1 MKVIIDEREK
11 ELYEKCHSIV
21 NLEGNVTYIQLSKQ
35 VLPLGDISIQ
45 TDEDKP
51 VLLIERKTFADL
63 LSSIKDGRYEEQSYR
78 LSHSNEYFMHS
89 IVYLIEGL
97 YSGLKS
103 QTEKKT
109 IYSTITSLQYFK
121 GFSVLKTS
129 TIRESAE
136 LIIWMANKIDRDMMK
151 GKVPYY
157 LKSNYKMYLPPTPP
171 TTTVTTTNPTPTSV
185 NTLTS
190 TDPPQEVMVTDIENQ
205 IEQSENK
212 TFISNIPTNEV
223 TEADYCSVVKK
234 VKRDNITPQN
244 IGEIILCQIPGI
256 HSATA
261 IAIMKS
267 FRNFP
272 HFMEEL
278 NKNPNVLDQI
288 QCVLSNGK
296 TRKINKTSIAN
307 IKKYLMGESMS
318 ISTDTL
324 ASASVSA

>member
-11 ELYEKCHSIV
+11 ELYEKCYSIV
-21 NLEGNVTYIQLSKQ
+21 NLEGNTTYIQLFKQ
-35 VLPLGDISIQ
+35 VLPLGDILIH

-109 IYSTITSLQYFK
+109 IYSAMTSLNYFK
-121 GFSVLKTS
+121 GFSVFKTS

-136 LIIWMANKIDRDMMK
+136 FIIWMANKIDREMMK
-151 GKVPYY
+151 GKIPYY
-157 LKSNYKMYLPPTPP
+157 LKSNYRSHPTISSSVNTSESAIEPAP
-171 TTTVTTTNPTPTSV
+171 ETTETTPSVTNSVTETMTENGISPVVIPTTVTET
-185 NTLTS
+185 
-190 TDPPQEVMVTDIENQ
+190 
-205 IEQSENK
+205 
-212 TFISNIPTNEV
+212 V

-234 VKRDNITPQN
+234 VKRENITPEN

-261 IAIMKS
+261 ISIMKQ

-272 HFMEEL
+272 HFIEEL
-278 NKNPNVLDQI
+278 NKNPNILDNI
-288 QCVLSNGK
+288 QCSMSNGK
-296 TRKINKTSIAN
+296 SRKINKTCVQN
-307 IKKYLMGESMS
+307 IKQYLLTPSSGSM
-318 ISTDTL
+318 
-324 ASASVSA
+324 

>member
-1 MKVIIDEREK
+1 MKVIIDERES
-11 ELYEKCHSIV
+11 ELYEKCYSIV
-21 NLEGNVTYIQLSKQ
+21 NLEGNTTYIQLFKQ
-35 VLPLGDISIQ
+35 VLPLGDVLIH

-51 VLLIERKTFADL
+51 VLLIERKTFSDL

-89 IVYLIEGL
+89 IIYLIEGL

-109 IYSTITSLQYFK
+109 IYSAMTSLNYFK

-136 LIIWMANKIDRDMMK
+136 LIIWMANKIDREMMK
-151 GKVPYY
+151 GKIPYY
-157 LKSNYKMYLPPTPP
+157 LKPTYRSHPALSMP
-171 TTTVTTTNPTPTSV
+171 SSV
-185 NTLTS
+185 NTLDPTS
-190 TDPPQEVMVTDIENQ
+190 TEPTPVLISHPIENIKENTVETGLTETP
-205 IEQSENK
+205 IE
-212 TFISNIPTNEV
+212 TV

-234 VKRDNITPQN
+234 VKRENITPEN

-261 IAIMKS
+261 ISIMKQ

-272 HFMEEL
+272 HFIEEL
-278 NKNPNVLDQI
+278 NKNPNVLNNI
-288 QCVLSNGK
+288 QCSMSNGK
-296 TRKINKTSIAN
+296 SRKINKTCVQN
-307 IKKYLMGESMS
+307 IKQYL
-318 ISTDTL
+318 L
-324 ASASVSA
+324 APTTTTTTIVSAESG